1 MLKKNEQL
9 IKTFLMRLF
18 YVTVLLLVA
27 LAGCR
32 SNKEMTQQLLYFQNN
47 ADSSHTVKYDF
58 EPVFQPGD
66 VVFVGVSTEDQK
78 TMSLFNQ
85 PNIVT
90 AGAQGVVSNGSPV
103 SGYVVNN
110 DGSMQLPVVGMI
122 NVSNTTK
129 KQLASLIT
137 TKVKEYS
144 KDSAVVVTVRWLNYK
159 VTVLGEVARPGP
171 ISLLGERMTILDAL
185 GQAGDMTIYARRNIK
200 IIREQNGE
208 RQIGYIDLHQGNIF
222 DSPFYYLKQNDV
234 IYVEMNDRKIINS
247 DQTVVRN
254 IGIISTLVSTLAIV
268 VTLVTQIK

>member
-1 MLKKNEQL
+1 
-9 IKTFLMRLF
+9 
-18 YVTVLLLVA
+18 
-27 LAGCR
+27 
-32 SNKEMTQQLLYFQNN
+32 MTQQLLYFQNN
-47 ADSSHTVKYDF
+47 SDSSHTVKNDF

-85 PNIVT
+85 PNTVT
-90 AGAQGVVSNGSPV
+90 AGAQGVVSGGSPV

-110 DGSMQLPVVGMI
+110 DGTMQLPVVGLI

-129 KQLASLIT
+129 KQLADLIT
-137 TKVKEYS
+137 IKVKEYA

-159 VTVLGEVARPGP
+159 VTVLGEVTRPGP
-171 ISLLGERMTILDAL
+171 ISLIGERMTILDAL
-185 GQAGDMTIYARRNIK
+185 GQAGDLTIYAKRNIK

-208 RQIGYIDLHQGNIF
+208 RQIGTLNLHQGNIF